1 MNNSKNEFLF
11 IIFFYVVFM
20 CKIKNLDFPL
30 KFERNSIYFL
40 DIFFMN
46 NNFKKS

>member
-11 IIFFYVVFM
+11 IIFFSYLYVVFM

-30 KFERNSIYFL
+30 KFERNLIYFL
-40 DIFFMN
+40 DILYD
-46 NNFKKS
+46 